1 MKLNPLPF
9 RENKPRNT
17 GVTMVMDKGLSL
29 RQAEDL
35 MDTAGHLIDFLKLGF
50 GTSVFTRN
58 VKEKVKVYRAAGT
71 KVFVGG
77 TLFEAYAVRGQVD
90 DYLRWIDHL
99 GVDAAEV
106 SDGSMLMPH
115 NEKCKYISLL
125 ARDRTVLSEVGA
137 KEADVVYDPTTW
149 VTEMKAELAAGSSF
163 VIAEARESGTVGI
176 YNKNGKADT
185 GLIDDIKAAIP
196 PEKVIWEAPLK
207 PQQVW
212 FLKLL
217 GHNVNLGNIA
227 PADIIPLETL
237 RMGLRGDTFFEF
249 LPGAFNQFKLSPK

>member
-1 MKLNPLPF
+1 MELKSLPF
-9 RENKPRNT
+9 RETKPRNT

-35 MDTAGHLIDFLKLGF
+35 METAGHLIDFLKLGF

-58 VKEKVKVYRAAGT
+58 VKEKVRVYKAAGT
-71 KVFVGG
+71 RVYVGG

-106 SDGSMLMPH
+106 SDGSMRMAH
-115 NEKCKYISLL
+115 EEKCQHIARL
-125 ARDRTVLSEVGA
+125 AKEFTVLSEVGA
-137 KEADVVYDPTTW
+137 KEAEVVYDHTTW
-149 VTEMKAELAAGSSF
+149 ITEMKAELAAGSSF

-176 YNKNGKADT
+176 YNHSGKADT
-185 GLIDDIKAAIP
+185 GLIDDILAAIP

-237 RMGLRGDTFFEF
+237 RMGLRGDTFFDF
-249 LPGAFNQFKLSPK
+249 LPESFNKFKLSPK

>member
-1 MKLNPLPF
+1 MELKSLPF
-9 RENKPRNT
+9 REGKPRKT

-58 VKEKVKVYRAAGT
+58 VKEKVRIFQAAGT
-71 KVFVGG
+71 RVYVGG
-77 TLFEAYAVRGQVD
+77 TLFEAYAIRGQVD

-106 SDGSMLMPH
+106 SDGSMYMPH
-115 NEKCKYISLL
+115 EEKCKYIARL
-125 ARDRTVLSEVGA
+125 AKDRTVLSEVGA
-137 KEADVVYDPTTW
+137 KEADVVYDHTTW
-149 VTEMKAELAAGSSF
+149 VSEMKTELLAGSSY

-176 YNKNGKADT
+176 YNHCGKADT
-185 GLIDDIKAAIP
+185 ALIDDIMTAIP

-237 RMGLRGDTFFEF
+237 RMGLRGDTFFDF
-249 LPGAFNQFKLSPK
+249 LPEAFKQFKLSSK

>member
-1 MKLNPLPF
+1 MELNPLPY
-9 RENKPRNT
+9 RESKPRAT
-17 GVTMVMDKGLSL
+17 GITMVMDKGLSL
-29 RQAEDL
+29 REAEDL

-50 GTSVFTRN
+50 GTSVFSKN
-58 VKEKVKVYRAAGT
+58 VKEKVKIFQQAGT
-71 KVFVGG
+71 KVYVGG

-90 DYLRWIDHL
+90 DYMRWIDHL

-106 SDGSMLMPH
+106 SDGSMLMNH
-115 NEKCKYISLL
+115 ADKCKHISLL
-125 ARDRTVLSEVGA
+125 AEDRTVLSEVGA
-137 KEADVVYDPTTW
+137 KEACVVYDHSTW
-149 VTEMKAELAAGSSF
+149 IKEMKDELEAGSSY

-176 YNKNGKADT
+176 YDNKGKADT
-185 GLIDDIKAAIP
+185 DLIDDIMAAIP

-227 PADIIPLETL
+227 PADTIPLETL
-237 RMGLRGDTFFEF
+237 RMGLRGDTFFDF
-249 LPGAFNQFKLSPK
+249 LPDSFSKFKLTSK